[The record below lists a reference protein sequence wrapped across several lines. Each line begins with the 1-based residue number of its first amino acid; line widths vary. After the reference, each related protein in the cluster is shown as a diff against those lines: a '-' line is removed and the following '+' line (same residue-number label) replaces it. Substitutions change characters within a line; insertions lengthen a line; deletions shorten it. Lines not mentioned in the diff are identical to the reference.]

1 MESGN
6 GARVRSIAFQLRA
19 GECGVTMWGA
29 IVPANH
35 PRLWGPRLTQ
45 DSSVF
50 EDGGPGDGEAGGRVG

>member
-6 GARVRSIAFQLRA
+6 RARVRSIAFQLRA

-29 IVPANH
+29 VVQANH
-35 PRLWGPRLTQ
+35 PRLWEAHLSQ

-50 EDGGPGDGEAGGRVG
+50 EDGGPGDEEAGGRIG